1 MINKK
6 YNVIL
11 FDLDGTLTD
20 SKLGITKSVKYA
32 LNYFGIAEPC
42 LNNLEKFIGPPLRDS
57 FMEFY
62 GFNEDDARKAIEKY
76 REYYSVKGIL
86 ENAVYPYIP
95 EFLNNLH
102 TAGKILMVA
111 TSKPTV
117 FAEKVLSN
125 LDLLKYFSKVTGSNL
140 DGSRIEK
147 HEIIEF
153 ALKESD
159 IKIDDGI
166 IMVGDRKHDVV
177 GANKAGIDSIGVLY
191 GYGSLEE
198 LEIHKPT
205 YIASTVSDVE
215 RILL

>member
-1 MINKK
+1 MNKN
-6 YNVIL
+6 YNVVL

-20 SKLGITKSVKYA
+20 SKVGITKSVKYA

-42 LNNLEKFIGPPLRDS
+42 LNNLEKFIGPSLRDS

-62 GFNEDDARKAIEKY
+62 GFNEEDARKAIEKY

-86 ENAVYPYIP
+86 ENTVYPYIP
-95 EFLNNLH
+95 ELLNNLH
-102 TAGKILMVA
+102 TAGKTLMVA

-125 LDLLKYFSKVTGSNL
+125 LDLLKYFSRITGSNL

-147 HEIIEF
+147 HEVIEF
-153 ALKESD
+153 VLRESNMP
-159 IKIDDGI
+159 IDDSI
-166 IMVGDRKHDVV
+166 VMIGDRKHDIV

-198 LEIHKPT
+198 LEMHKPT
-205 YIASTVSDVE
+205 YIANTVSDIE
-215 RILL
+215 CILL